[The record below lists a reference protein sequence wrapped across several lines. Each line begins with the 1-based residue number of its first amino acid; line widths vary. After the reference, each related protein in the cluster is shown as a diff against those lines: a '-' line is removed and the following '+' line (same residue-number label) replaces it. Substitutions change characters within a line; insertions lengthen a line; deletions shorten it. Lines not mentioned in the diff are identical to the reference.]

1 MADTASR
8 ERDLSG
14 IAAARSAWVTAVA
27 NGDADA
33 LVDLLTSDYEV
44 WANGAPP
51 IVGPENAANAMR
63 AALRRFHVEQSFE
76 PLETIVAGDW
86 AFERGIERMRVTPRD
101 GGPSQTMSQRAL
113 LVLQRGADGKWRYA
127 RGMTNQL
134 PPGAEP

>member
-1 MADTASR
+1 MPDTTSYA
-8 ERDLSG
+8 RDLSG
-14 IAAARSAWVTAVA
+14 IAAARSAWVAAVA

-33 LVDLLTSDYEV
+33 LGDLLTDDYEV
-44 WANGAPP
+44 WANGASP

-63 AALRRFHVEQSFE
+63 AALRQFQIEQSFE
-76 PLETIVAGDW
+76 PFETIVAGEW

-113 LVLQRGADGKWRYA
+113 LVLRRGTDGRWRYA